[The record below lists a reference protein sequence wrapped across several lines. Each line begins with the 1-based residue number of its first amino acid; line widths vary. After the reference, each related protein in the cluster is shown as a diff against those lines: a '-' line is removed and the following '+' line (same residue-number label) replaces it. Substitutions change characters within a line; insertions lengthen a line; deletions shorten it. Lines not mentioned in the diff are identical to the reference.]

1 MKVSYNWLKEYV
13 DFDYSPA
20 ELAKE
25 LTLAGLEVDKIE
37 TQGEAIAEI
46 EVGLIKEIN
55 EHQNADK
62 LLVCQV
68 DVGDENLQIVC
79 GANNIKAGDKVP
91 VARVG
96 TVMPNG
102 MEIKETKLRGVLS
115 KGMLCSTDELNLP
128 DDGVD
133 GIYILSDDLT
143 VGNKLVKELELDD
156 IILEIDLTPN
166 YSHALSM
173 LGVAREVSAL
183 TGKQLKIPEANIEET
198 SEKIADWINIEIADS
213 KLCPRYAGR
222 VITGVE
228 VGESPQWL
236 KNRLEAVGVRSV
248 NNVVDITNYVL
259 MELGQPLHAFDYE
272 QIAGNQIKIRKAKAD
287 ETLLTLDDEQRKLD
301 NDMLVIA
308 DKDDPICLAGV
319 MGGLESEVDDDT
331 VTVFLES
338 ANFNPGTVRSTAKKL
353 GIHSDASHR
362 FERGVDIELVTLAL
376 NRATELIV
384 DICNGYVIKGIEDV
398 YPVEKEEKNIALRP
412 ERVNKLLGT
421 DLAKIEIK
429 NLLEDL
435 HFNVLDSGAKLDV
448 EIPTY
453 RVDVDQEVDLIEEV
467 ARSYGYDKIEI
478 SNPTGEMQQGKKTKE
493 QKINDKSKE
502 VLSLLGLYEAQ
513 NYSFISYD
521 ELDAIEIP
529 PNHSLRNVVE
539 LGNPLNEDYK
549 ILRPTLIPSLLKNIR
564 HNINR
569 NNEEVEIFELSRA
582 FTSVEGEKL
591 PQESLRLS
599 AAVINPDSE
608 DLWETGAKEFFY
620 LKGILEDYL
629 KILGIKEV
637 EFNKGEEFYLHPGRT
652 AEIIINGDSCGY
664 LGELH
669 PDVQDNYDFE
679 AKVAT
684 FDIDF
689 RTIADNARFIKDYKP
704 LPKYPALNRDLA
716 IVVDNSISNKE
727 IKEVIYNT
735 AGDRLESLELFDL
748 YRGEQVPEDKK
759 SMAYSLSYR
768 TKDKTL
774 TDEEVNRIQVSI
786 QEELNNKLEAEIRDK

>member
-68 DVGDENLQIVC
+68 DVGDEDLQIVC

-128 DDGVD
+128 ADGVD
-133 GIYILSDDLT
+133 GIYILSDNLT

-183 TGKQLKIPEANIEET
+183 TGNELKIVEPNIKET
-198 SEKIADWINIEIADS
+198 SEKIADWISIEIEDS
-213 KLCPRYAGR
+213 ELCPRYAGR
-222 VITGVE
+222 VITGIE
-228 VGESPQWL
+228 VGDSPQWL

-259 MELGQPLHAFDYE
+259 MELGQPLHAFDYD
-272 QIAGNQIKIRKAKAD
+272 QIAGNQIKIRRAKA
-287 ETLLTLDDEQRKLD
+287 EESLLTLDDEQRELD

-308 DKDDPICLAGV
+308 DGEEPICLAGV

-362 FERGVDIELVTLAL
+362 FERGVDIELVRLAL

-384 DICNGYVIKGIEDV
+384 DICNGHVIEGIEDV
-398 YPVEKEEKNIALRP
+398 YPVEKELKNITLRP

-429 NLLEDL
+429 KLLEDL
-435 HFNVLDSGAKLDV
+435 HFNILDNGAELNV
-448 EIPTY
+448 EIPSY
-453 RVDVDQEVDLIEEV
+453 RVDVEQEVDLIEEV

-478 SNPTGEMQQGKKTKE
+478 SNPVGEMEQGKKTKE

-529 PNHSLRNVVE
+529 QNHSLRNVVE

-549 ILRPTLIPSLLKNIR
+549 ILRSTLIPSLLKNIR

-591 PQESLRLS
+591 PQESLKLS
-599 AAVINPDSE
+599 AAVINPESE
-608 DLWETGAKEFFY
+608 DLWDTGAEEFFY

-629 KILGIKEV
+629 KTLGIEEV
-637 EFNKGEEFYLHPGRT
+637 EFNKGEKFYLHPGRT
-652 AEIIINGDSCGY
+652 AEIKINGNSCGY

-679 AKVAT
+679 SKIAI

-689 RTIADNARFIKDYKP
+689 KKVVENARFIKDYEP

-716 IVVDNSISNKE
+716 IVVDNSVSNKE
-727 IKEVIYNT
+727 IKEVINDT
-735 AGDRLESLELFDL
+735 AGNRLESLELFDL

-774 TDEEVNRIQVSI
+774 TDKEVNSI
-786 QEELNNKLEAEIRDK
+786 QKSIQQELNNKLAAEIRDK